1 MNFSHQEQGNF
12 VDSFQNLLRTGM
24 FDKECPG
31 ARTAVVEHFRQLFTL
46 TKLTNI
52 SEDASNSRPAAAEG
66 ATKREGAHSRTE
78 ANGPTS
84 RSWYDDL
91 PQRKSKSRRVD
102 VHVQDLMNK
111 LEQKKREWNQRKLAE
126 RASAANGA
134 VTVGLASHKGHTN
147 VQDAIAVEDV

>member
-1 MNFSHQEQGNF
+1 M
-12 VDSFQNLLRTGM
+12 
-24 FDKECPG
+24 
-31 ARTAVVEHFRQLFTL
+31 EHFRQLFTL

-52 SEDASNSRPAAAEG
+52 SEDASNRRPAAAEG
-66 ATKREGAHSRTE
+66 ATKGEGAHSRTK

-102 VHVQDLMNK
+102 VHVQGLMDK